1 MSFTDASRYEILY
14 DLPKGEVDTKAM
26 GGVRTK
32 TIRAGDTLEIE
43 AYPLIRVDAPAR
55 EEARRRKSSAAQVK
69 LNLNNSMK
77 RIRRLCEANFGTG
90 DFVMHPTFDYG
101 VEYGFI
107 NKEDKREEW
116 ERLGYPQDEEDAR
129 RIFRN
134 FINRVKRYIKRCG
147 RDPKQLKYLYV
158 LEKTKEPRDGD
169 VNALP
174 AHFHYHV
181 VLSGCGCLDIKKI
194 NELWGYGYTKCEPV
208 DMRFNGLK
216 GFATYVAKRI
226 EKQNNKPHKNGFTT
240 RKTEKKERKSRKT
253 RWACSQN
260 MQQPEITVSDRRISR
275 RKLSQIARDIQ
286 YAGKEILEKLYPEY
300 QLQEVPEVK
309 YSDFVAGAYIY
320 ARMRRRSACR

>member
-1 MSFTDASRYEILY
+1 MSYTDASRYEILY

-43 AYPLIRVDAPAR
+43 AYPLIRVDVPAR

-69 LNLNNSMK
+69 LNLHNSMK
-77 RIRRLCEANFGTG
+77 RIRRLCETNFGTG

-101 VEYGFI
+101 SVEYGFI
-107 NKEDKREEW
+107 NKDDKRKEW

-147 RDPKQLKYLYV
+147 QDPKQLKYLYV
-158 LEKTKEPRDGD
+158 LEKTKEPQDGD

-181 VLSGCGCLDIKKI
+181 AISGCGCLDIHAL
-194 NELWGYGYTKCEPV
+194 NELWGYGHTKSEPV

-226 EKQNNKPHKNGFTT
+226 TKQ
-240 RKTEKKERKSRKT
+240 SRKT
-253 RWACSQN
+253 RWACSKN

-275 RKLSQIARDIQ
+275 RKLAQIARDIQ

>member
-1 MSFTDASRYEILY
+1 MSYTDASRYEILY

-43 AYPLIRVDAPAR
+43 AYPLIRVEAPAR

-69 LNLNNSMK
+69 LNLHNSMK

-101 VEYGFI
+101 AVEYGFI
-107 NKEDKREEW
+107 NKDDKRKEW

-134 FINRVKRYIKRCG
+134 FIGRVKRYIKRCG
-147 RDPKQLKYLYV
+147 QDPKQLKYLYV
-158 LEKTKEPRDGD
+158 LEKTKEPQDGD

-181 VLSGCGCLDIKKI
+181 AISGCGCLDIQVL
-194 NELWGYGYTKCEPV
+194 NELWGYGYTKSEPV

-226 EKQNNKPHKNGFTT
+226 TKQ
-240 RKTEKKERKSRKT
+240 SRKT
-253 RWACSQN
+253 RWACSKN

-275 RKLSQIARDIQ
+275 RKLAQIARDVQ

>member
-1 MSFTDASRYEILY
+1 MSYTDASRYEILY

-43 AYPLIRVDAPAR
+43 AYPLIRVEAPAR
-55 EEARRRKSSAAQVK
+55 EEARRRKSSAAQIK
-69 LNLNNSMK
+69 LNLQNSMK
-77 RIRRLCEANFGTG
+77 RIRRLCEANFGAG

-101 VEYGFI
+101 AVEYGFI
-107 NKEDKREEW
+107 NKADKRKEW

-134 FINRVKRYIKRCG
+134 FINRVKRYVKRCG
-147 RDPKQLKYLYV
+147 QDPKQLKYLYV
-158 LEKTKEPRDGD
+158 LEKTKEPQDGD
-169 VNALP
+169 INPLP

-181 VLSGCGCLDIKKI
+181 VISCCGCLDIQAL
-194 NELWGYGYTKCEPV
+194 NELWGYGHTKCEPV

-226 EKQNNKPHKNGFTT
+226 TKQ
-240 RKTEKKERKSRKT
+240 SRKT
-253 RWACSQN
+253 RWACSKN

-275 RKLSQIARDIQ
+275 RKLSQIARDVQ
-286 YAGKEILEKLYPEY
+286 YAGKEILEKIYPEY
-300 QLQEVPEVK
+300 QLVEVPEVK

-320 ARMRRRSACR
+320 ARMRRRAVCR